1 MEALQHLR
9 YAYLL
14 DESETVP
21 DRASQRF
28 NVWLLDIAELSAQR
42 ATQQMDFEGWQKR
55 EKRRNR
61 GLIFQRDWKRS
72 RPNRRPPR
80 KRTAAQKAKDREQQA
95 DPEAEDSHMEGEQ
108 TLFDS

>member
-1 MEALQHLR
+1 MDALQHLR
-9 YAYLL
+9 FAYLL

-42 ATQQMDFEGWQKR
+42 ATQQMDFDGWKKR

-61 GLIFQRDWKRS
+61 RLIFQRNWKES
-72 RPNRRPPR
+72 RPVRQPP
-80 KRTAAQKAKDREQQA
+80 KPVEAKNPNPQNTPTPQREANQI
-95 DPEAEDSHMEGEQ
+95 EGEQ
-108 TLFDS
+108 KLFEP